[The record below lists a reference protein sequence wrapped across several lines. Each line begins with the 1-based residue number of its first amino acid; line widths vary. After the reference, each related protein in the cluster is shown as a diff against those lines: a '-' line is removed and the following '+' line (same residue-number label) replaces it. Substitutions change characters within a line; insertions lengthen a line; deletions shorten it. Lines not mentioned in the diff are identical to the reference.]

1 MAKKWTS
8 LYGNIPAERRA
19 RIEEQVAKD
28 LAEMP
33 LAEVRRARELTQ
45 QQIARGLQ
53 VNQAWVS
60 KLERQTDMYVST
72 LRSYVEAM
80 GGQLEIVARF
90 EDGAVRL
97 KQFDE
102 LDREITEWVQAT
114 KDRLEDSAPNAVLLP
129 HVSIWNPPPTN
140 ARIWQWGDRSIT
152 PGSQTPG
159 GNTTAPDDEAV
170 AA

>member
-102 LDREITEWVQAT
+102 LDREITDGVQAT
-114 KDRLEDSAPNAVLLP
+114 RDRLEDSAPNAVLLP
-129 HVSIWNPPPTN
+129 HVSIWNPPLTS

-159 GNTTAPDDEAV
+159 SNTTAPDDKA
-170 AA
+170 

>member
-1 MAKKWTS
+1 MAKKWTN

-97 KQFDE
+97 RRFDE
-102 LDREITEWVQAT
+102 LDPEVTDSVQAT
-114 KDRLEDSAPNAVLLP
+114 RDRLEESAPNAVALP

-140 ARIWQWGDRSIT
+140 VRIWQWGDRSIT
-152 PGSQTPG
+152 PASQTPG
-159 GNTTAPDDEAV
+159 SNT
-170 AA
+170 